1 MAAAKVKATTKSG
14 IIKNLSEATGLSKK
28 DVTAVLDALTDH
40 IHTDLAK
47 KGVGVFT
54 LPGLCKF
61 KLDTKKAVPAGERM
75 DPFTKQMK
83 MYPAK
88 PAKKVVKARPV
99 KALKDFAASVK

>member
-1 MAAAKVKATTKSG
+1 MAAAKVKATTKSQ
-14 IIKNLSEATGLSKK
+14 IIKNLSETTNLSKK
-28 DVTAVLDALTDH
+28 DVTALLDALMAH

-61 KLDTKKAVPAGERM
+61 KLDLKKAVPAGERK
-75 DPFTKQMK
+75 DPFSGQMK
-83 MYPAK
+83 FYPAK

>member
-14 IIKNLSEATGLSKK
+14 IIKNLSETTGLSKK
-28 DVTAVLDALTDH
+28 DVTTLLDALGDH
-40 IHTDLAK
+40 IRGDLAK

-61 KLDTKKAVPAGERM
+61 KLDQKKAVPAGERK
-75 DPFTKQMK
+75 DPFSGQMK

>member
-14 IIKNLSEATGLSKK
+14 MIKNLSETTGLAKK
-28 DVTAVLDALTDH
+28 DVTALLDALADH
-40 IHTDLAK
+40 IRGDLGK

-61 KLDTKKAVPAGERM
+61 KLDVKKAVPAGERK
-75 DPFTKQMK
+75 DPFSGQMK
-83 MYPAK
+83 FYPAK

-99 KALKDFAASVK
+99 KALKDFAAGVK